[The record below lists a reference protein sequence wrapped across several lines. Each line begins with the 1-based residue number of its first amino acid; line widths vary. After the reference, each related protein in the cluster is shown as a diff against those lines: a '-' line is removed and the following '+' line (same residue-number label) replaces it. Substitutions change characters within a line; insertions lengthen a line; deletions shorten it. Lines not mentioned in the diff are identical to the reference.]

1 MQIGNRAVMCHGK
14 KKEDPKGTDW
24 CRSG

>member
-1 MQIGNRAVMCHGK
+1 MQIGNRTVMCHGK